1 MVGMNRHGYKETQE
15 DDDLLL
21 GSLEYMKEETVDG
34 VTFSEEQVTDIL
46 ETTMSE
52 VSGADKLEEDTE
64 DDDILEGEKRKH
76 RR

>member
-1 MVGMNRHGYKETQE
+1 MVGMNRQYNQHTQE
-15 DDDLLL
+15 DEDLLL
-21 GSLEYMKEETVDG
+21 GSLEYMKEETIDG

-46 ETTMSE
+46 ETTMSK
-52 VSGADKLEEDTE
+52 VSGADKLEEDIE